1 MKERNR
7 VIVVDSLGVIRSTP
21 TIVRSLKKDDVC
33 SVVAPCHIL
42 LFLRIG
48 CNIKDVMTRSS
59 FGNTTYNTINHQ
71 TTVSNI

>member
-33 SVVAPCHIL
+33 SVVAPCHTDFAI
-42 LFLRIG
+42 
-48 CNIKDVMTRSS
+48 SS
-59 FGNTTYNTINHQ
+59 L
-71 TTVSNI
+71 